1 MIFYFFAIILYV
13 FLDFK
18 NLIMRLFLISIIC
31 ILSFSATI
39 AGQQSN
45 LDSLI
50 NVFNNDKQKNRTKA
64 GLKLINAYSKID
76 MDSAY
81 YFAIRTHNIIKQE
94 KSEVELSNLYYE
106 LGNLYTQRSEYDI
119 ALEYLSKSRAL
130 IKTTQDSSLLSTVLT
145 GIGIIYH
152 FQSDD
157 SIAENYYLEAL
168 EIAQAIQDE
177 SGIAS
182 AYLNLGSIKMYE
194 DPVPA
199 SRYFRKAIASYKTVN
214 DKKSLSLCYNNLGN
228 LYASYKSFEQ
238 AENNY
243 KYSLELK
250 KESGNLHGQ
259 AVTLNNLAYLNF
271 EKAEEEDVPLKR
283 QNHLEKAIDYAKQ
296 SLDISKKTK
305 SLYTQRNSYGTLTR
319 SFYALERYKEAVE
332 AQARFMEVKDEI
344 FTIEKQSTI
353 EAIEAQYRTE
363 KYAIQIDAME
373 KEQQLSKSRNTLII
387 ISIIALL
394 LFSVSVTMSLI
405 TKRKKDKLI
414 YEKEKQIAK
423 IKLEKKEEK
432 ERELNQELEF
442 KSKQLSSHA
451 LNMIQKNEILNSVKS
466 DIMQLKGK
474 LPDSNQKNVNQ
485 ILTKIKFSKTQ
496 EKDWELFR
504 KYFEEVNAQFYVKL
518 QAINPELSL
527 NDKRICALI
536 KLNMSSREIS
546 QVLNIAPNS
555 LKSAKY
561 RLKKR
566 LNLDPEIDMD
576 DFLREL

>member
-1 MIFYFFAIILYV
+1 MRYFI
-13 FLDFK
+13 
-18 NLIMRLFLISIIC
+18 FLILCITSIHV
-31 ILSFSATI
+31 SF
-39 AGQQSN
+39 GKQQTE

-50 NVFNNDKQKNRTKA
+50 DMFNHGDNKTEA
-64 GLKLINAYSKID
+64 GLKLVNAYSKID

-81 YFAIRTHNIIKQE
+81 YFAIKTHQIIKRQ
-94 KSEVELSNLYYE
+94 KSEIELSHLYYE
-106 LGNLYTQRSEYDI
+106 LGNLYTQRSDYE
-119 ALEYLSKSRAL
+119 LSLQYLSKSREL
-130 IKTTQDSSLLSTVLT
+130 IKTTKDSTLLCDVIT
-145 GIGIIYH
+145 GIGVVYD
-152 FQSDD
+152 FQSED
-157 SIAENYYLEAL
+157 SIAEVYYLESL
-168 EIAQAIQDE
+168 KIAEAIHYE

-182 AYLNLGSIKMYE
+182 AYLNLGSIHKHD
-194 DPVPA
+194 DPVHA
-199 SRYFRKAIASYKTVN
+199 NRYFRKAIASYKKLN

-228 LYASYKSFEQ
+228 LYASYQSFEQ
-238 AENNY
+238 AEDNY
-243 KYSLELK
+243 ILSLDLK
-250 KESGNLHGQ
+250 KETGNLHGQ

-271 EKAEEEDVPLKR
+271 EQAQAEAEITEK
-283 QNHLEKAIDYAKQ
+283 NKHLEKSINYAQQ
-296 SLDISKKTK
+296 SLEISKKTK

-319 SFYALERYKEAVE
+319 AFYALQRYKEALD
-332 AQARFMEVKDEI
+332 AQARFMEVKDDI

-363 KYAIQIDAME
+363 KYALQIDAMK

-423 IKLEKKEEK
+423 IELEKKEEK

-466 DIMQLKGK
+466 DIMELKGK

-504 KYFEEVNAQFYVKL
+504 KYFEEVNAKFYIKL
-518 QAINPELSL
+518 QAINPDLSL

-536 KLNMSSREIS
+536 KLNMSSREIC

-576 DFLREL
+576 SYLREL